1 MKAFAD
7 KLVWMAILSL
17 VLVVLVGAAGYI
29 LSPAGQVK
37 AAQDIPNA
45 LTNGQ
50 RAAIQGAQTL
60 LLLTPSANWSFLPL
74 VER

>member
-37 AAQDIPNA
+37 AAHDIPGCANLA
-45 LTNGQ
+45 S
-50 RAAIQGAQTL
+50 AYAQHEL
-60 LLLTPSANWSFLPL
+60 ELLTAGGTLKAGNA
-74 VER
+74 